1 MFLVE
6 ELSCLLSA
14 IYINFDLV
22 LDDHNRVKLSQD
34 DDGNGYINAS
44 FVVSLLHLLLFI
56 SKETK
61 ICVLN

>member
-44 FVVSLLHLLLFI
+44 FVVS
-56 SKETK
+56 
-61 ICVLN
+61 